1 VPEWYYNYVGEKM
14 RVELVGGLGNQLN
27 CYFAGLY
34 FAMEYNYSEVIF
46 NFGTA
51 NRLHLHPKVLH
62 SCIPRSIYYNGER
75 KISTSI
81 IDQPRNANMIG
92 KIRKLGDIPYGIY
105 KLVVGKFEDAP
116 LIHLDSYQY
125 HHLCDLNLHRL
136 GIKRKRNLVLDGFFQ
151 SFRFFDKAMDKVSG
165 VESMIS
171 FSYLDKTFIKS
182 QLLNKVDSK
191 YKCTIHLR
199 VGDLRTP
206 GQEVFG
212 VLSESYYLHAIEFVT
227 HKFPGIEIKILSDN
241 EKLAHY
247 LYPNLI
253 KLTDGFYAGMDVK
266 SPLESFEIIRNSMV
280 VIAANSGFSLWASK
294 LSSEIQLC
302 VIPDKPHKTLLG
314 FRDIPKSWVKIE
326 NDFI

>member
-1 VPEWYYNYVGEKM
+1 MTKKI

-27 CYFAGLY
+27 CYFAGLHY
-34 FAMEYNYSEVIF
+34 AMEYNYSEVIF

-51 NRLHLHPKVLH
+51 NRLHLHPKDLH
-62 SCIPRSIYYNGER
+62 SSIPRYIDYNGDKR
-75 KISTSI
+75 IITSI

-92 KIRKLGDIPYGIY
+92 KIRKLGEIPYEIY

-125 HHLCDLNLHRL
+125 HYRCELNLQRL

-151 SFRFFDKAMDKVSG
+151 SFRFFNKAIDRVSG
-165 VESMIS
+165 VESLIS
-171 FSYLDKTFIKS
+171 FSNLDKIFTKS
-182 QLLNKVDSK
+182 QLLNGPESK

-199 VGDLRTP
+199 VGDFNTP

-212 VLSESYYLHAIEFVT
+212 VLSESYYLHAIEFVS
-227 HKFPGIEIKILSDN
+227 HNFPGIEIKILSDN
-241 EKLAHY
+241 EMLANY

-253 KLTDGFYAGMDVK
+253 KMSDGFYTGMDVK
-266 SPLESFEIIRNSMV
+266 SPLKSFEILRNSTV

-294 LSSEIQLC
+294 LSSVIQLC
-302 VIPDKPHKTLLG
+302 VIPEKAHKTLFG
-314 FRDIPKSWVKIE
+314 FRDIPESWVKIS